1 MKKKFNLFAGFL
13 FLIIPIFISGCSTT
27 FKGVLPSPVADSI
40 HLPSSSNKVRV
51 ALKLSTPEIKIK
63 VVGPGKIYN
72 KINRKILLKFNTL
85 KEVTFTVA
93 GNGVILFNNKPTNSK
108 GLLIQPDI
116 TQTIWVD
123 GTLYRGNIELLVTPK
138 NTLLVVNKLG
148 LEEYI
153 MGVVPKETFASWPD
167 AALKSQAVAA
177 RTFAIYHI
185 KNHRKNDY
193 DIVSPIH
200 QLYGGMSAEDPRTTK
215 AILET
220 EGEILTYDGDVLCT
234 FFYTCCGGQTEKAE
248 NIFKTIKSYPD
259 PVKSPYCKNTRHYSW
274 KFSIAV
280 ANVEQK
286 LKLKGKSLNGPVIK
300 IQILKRFKSGRISQ
314 IKLSSRK
321 KSVVLTGEE
330 CRNIF
335 GYNKLRSTLFNVKL
349 KSGRIYFSGRGW
361 GHAVGLCQWCSK
373 GMADKD
379 INYEKILY
387 HFYPG
392 SKIKRP

>member
-1 MKKKFNLFAGFL
+1 MKKINCFL
-13 FLIIPIFISGCSTT
+13 FLIISLFIVGCSTT
-27 FKGVLPSPVADSI
+27 FRGILPTPIGDSI

-51 ALKLSTPEIKIK
+51 ALNLSTPEVKIK

-72 KINRKILLKFNTL
+72 KINRKVLLKFNTL
-85 KEVTFTVA
+85 KEVKFTVA

-116 TQTIWVD
+116 TQTIWVN
-123 GTLYRGNIELLVTPK
+123 GTLYRGNIELFVTPK
-138 NTLLVVNKLG
+138 NTILVVNKLG

-185 KNHRKNDY
+185 KNHRKNNY
-193 DIVSPIH
+193 DIVSPTH

-220 EGEILTYDGDVLCT
+220 EGEILTYDGDILCT

-248 NIFKTIKSYPD
+248 NIFKILKNYPA

-300 IQILKRFKSGRISQ
+300 VQILKRFKSGRISQ
-314 IKLSSRK
+314 IKFSSRK

-335 GYNKLRSTLFNVKL
+335 GYNKLRSTLFKIKL
-349 KSGRIYFSGRGW
+349 KNGRLYFSGRGW

-373 GMADKD
+373 GMADKEM
-379 INYEKILY
+379 NYEEILY
-387 HFYPG
+387 HFYPE
-392 SKIKRP
+392 SKLQK